1 MKGDAKLIET
11 LNSLLA
17 EELTA
22 ISQYM
27 VHSEMCAHWGYD
39 ALHEAIEKHAMDE
52 MHHAEFLISRILFLE
67 GTPIVSKLNPMTIG
81 SNVTAMLENDMKG
94 ELEAVKG
101 YNAGI
106 AQASDAGDEGTAD
119 LLVGI
124 LKDEEGHADWQ
135 EKQLLQI
142 KQLGLENY
150 LALQT
155 GGGGE

>member
-1 MKGDAKLIET
+1 MKGDTKLIET

-27 VHSEMCAHWGYD
+27 VHSEMCAHWGYAD
-39 ALHEAIEKHAMDE
+39 LHEAIEKHAMDE
-52 MHHAEFLISRILFLE
+52 MHHAEYLISRILFLE
-67 GTPIVSKLNPMTIG
+67 GTPIVSKLNPIAIG
-81 SNVTAMLENDMKG
+81 STVTAMLENDLKG
-94 ELEAVKG
+94 ELNAVKA
-101 YNAGI
+101 YNA
-106 AQASDAGDEGTAD
+106 ATALASEAGDEGSAD